1 MVSGSGFVYK
11 RGGGYFGQDPPT
23 QLWTHPPNFG
33 PSQTPPPLIILWGAF
48 FVNQIE
54 AKALS
59 RFRHPQRV
67 ELQLR
72 SLTTGLPT
80 SSDSDVQ
87 QRVHR
92 FNMLSKKRPPCEKLP
107 PAHLPPAQR
116 HNRKG
121 HQQTARQG
129 SCDQRKKVW
138 QEPNPGNSQNYKRGG
153 GSRALDPPTCLKTH
167 PPRPPP
173 HCNLILINEAWSGWI
188 LFVCGDLWMDAVISW
203 CSLVACCYF
212 LVLSGWMP
220 LCNASSAMVPLGACM
235 HCGPGHSAPT

>member
-1 MVSGSGFVYK
+1 MDQKQGPEGAQSSFPLHQHCPRRLGWRVHDGPHTHPKKNPHDQASFI

-23 QLWTHPPNFG
+23 QLWTHPAP
-33 PSQTPPPLIILWGAF
+33 PPPLIILWGAF

-67 ELQLR
+67 ELQLS

-80 SSDSDVQ
+80 SSDRDVQ

-138 QEPNPGNSQNYKRGG
+138 QEPNPGNPQNYKRGG
-153 GSRALDPPTCLKTH
+153 GSRALDPPTRVKTH
-167 PPRPPP
+167 PPRSPP
-173 HCNLILINEAWSGWI
+173 HCNLILINEA
-188 LFVCGDLWMDAVISW
+188 C
-203 CSLVACCYF
+203 
-212 LVLSGWMP
+212 P
-220 LCNASSAMVPLGACM
+220 
-235 HCGPGHSAPT
+235 